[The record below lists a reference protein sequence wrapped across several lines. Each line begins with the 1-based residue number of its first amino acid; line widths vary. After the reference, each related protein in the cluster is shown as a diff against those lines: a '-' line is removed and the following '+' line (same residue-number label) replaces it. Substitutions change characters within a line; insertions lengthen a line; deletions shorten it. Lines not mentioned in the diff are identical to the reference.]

1 MVTQVGLGVM
11 LEVGVGSP
19 WACPQSQL
27 LPEVWVPE
35 KGWWASQQ
43 EIQIQDAALTP
54 ATLPL
59 WGEALASGA
68 EFKGMS
74 KKKTLIRI
82 SNVLM
87 QYFPTSK
94 LMQKS

>member
-19 WACPQSQL
+19 WACPQSQF
-27 LPEVWVPE
+27 LPEVWVPDWE
-35 KGWWASQQ
+35 RVWASQQ

-59 WGEALASGA
+59 WGKALASGA

-74 KKKTLIRI
+74 KKKKQL
-82 SNVLM
+82 
-87 QYFPTSK
+87 
-94 LMQKS
+94 